1 MELRDPV
8 YGFIFVN
15 ELERDIL
22 NSFAFQRL
30 RRIKQL
36 GLTDMIYH
44 GANHNRFE
52 HSIGVMHLASQMFDA
67 IISREQNRRLLKD
80 ILKIDDTGFARDRQL
95 VRLAALLH
103 DVGHAPFSHA
113 SEDIMPH
120 NPRTG
125 KPYQHEDYSVAVID
139 NYLKDVIEK
148 HDLNQNYHITVA
160 EIAALITGN
169 KAVLRSRAF
178 WKVLIS
184 SQLDA
189 DRSDYLMRDSLHI
202 GVKYGIYDY
211 HRLLNVLAVA
221 ADPASGSVILGLED
235 GGWHVAESVVIARYH
250 MFKQVYFHRVRCA
263 YDYHLKNFM
272 AKILPN
278 GKLPAPTDSES
289 YLTYDDV
296 FIWHMLLENRYDVD
310 AQAIL
315 NRNYIRRIFSLPD
328 IPSSAD
334 TQQLERVKMELNR
347 RGIWFEEIR
356 SEKLWYS
363 LFVEGD
369 PHKEIM
375 IIDERTRIPKPL
387 SFYSPLIQNI
397 GAIRK
402 SRLYVKP
409 EDSSKAEAFL
419 QDIQKKA

>member
-8 YGFIFVN
+8 YGFIYLN
-15 ELERDIL
+15 NLERDIV
-22 NSFAFQRL
+22 NSFAYQRL

-67 IISREQNRRLLKD
+67 IVAKDKNRRLLKD
-80 ILKIDDTGFARDRQL
+80 TLKIDDTGFARDRQL

-113 SEDIMPH
+113 SEDIMPI
-120 NPRTG
+120 NPTTK
-125 KPYQHEDYSVAVID
+125 KPYRHEDYSVAIITTF
-139 NYLKDVIEK
+139 LKDLIEN
-148 HDLNQNYHITVA
+148 HEFNQNYRISVSEIT
-160 EIAALITGN
+160 ALLAGN
-169 KAVLRSRAF
+169 TDILRSRAF

-221 ADPASGSVILGLED
+221 VDPSSGTVILGLDD

-250 MFKQVYFHRVRCA
+250 MFKQVYFHRARCA
-263 YDYHLKNFM
+263 YDFHLKKFM
-272 AKILPN
+272 TKILPK
-278 GKLPAPTDSES
+278 GKLPPPIDIES
-289 YLTYDDV
+289 YLRYDDV
-296 FIWHMLLENRYDVD
+296 YIWYQLLANPYDVD

-315 NRNYIRRIFSLPD
+315 NRTYIRRVYATPD
-328 IPSSAD
+328 IPSPEDEAKLTD
-334 TQQLERVKMELNR
+334 IKTQLTQQ
-347 RGIWFEEIR
+347 GIWFEEIR
-356 SEKLWYS
+356 SEKLWYT
-363 LFVEGD
+363 LFAEGD

-375 IIDERTRIPKPL
+375 IIDERTLEPKPL
-387 SFYSPLIQNI
+387 SSYSSLIQNI

-409 EDSSKAEAFL
+409 ADEHLVASKL
-419 QDIQKKA
+419 VG